1 MTAILIPSQEATVS
15 PDRRPTGSG
24 GSSMRASDADRDLA
38 IEVLAAANA
47 EGRLSPEE
55 YSERSDA
62 ALAARTHGELA
73 ELTDDL
79 PAAELAPHPAGEA
92 APSPEHLT
100 AVLGNESR
108 KGHWVVPPHL
118 VVRSVLGDC
127 HLEMQDATFQQQVTT
142 IDVTARFGAMTVYVP
157 DGTDVRLTGR
167 AVLSAKSSELSGP
180 PQPGAPVLI
189 VHCDL
194 FCSAVTVRRPDW
206 RMRARKAIGA

>member
-1 MTAILIPSQEATVS
+1 MS
-15 PDRRPTGSG
+15 PDRRPESATAA
-24 GSSMRASDADRDLA
+24 MRASDADRDRA
-38 IEVLAAANA
+38 IEILAAASA
-47 EGRLSPEE
+47 EGRLNPDE

-62 ALAARTHGELA
+62 ALAARTMGDLDR
-73 ELTDDL
+73 LTADL
-79 PAAELAPHPAGEA
+79 PAAELVPHPAGQVA
-92 APSPEHLT
+92 TGPEHFT

-108 KGHWVVPPHL
+108 KGHWVVPPRL

-167 AVLSAKSSELSGP
+167 AVLSAKSSELSGA

-194 FCSAVTVRRPDW
+194 FCSAVTVKRPDW
-206 RMRARKAIGA
+206 KMRARKAIGA